1 MRARVSIR
9 GTKSMESGKKDS
21 IQSLGGKARAEK
33 LTKEE
38 LSAIAENAAEARW
51 SKLPDRQHYPK
62 SICGSPDK
70 PLRIGDM
77 EIPCYV
83 LDDGRRVI
91 TQTGMVSAL
100 AMKRGSATKGGG
112 DRIAN
117 FLGTKALKPYVP
129 SALGDVISNPIRFKA
144 HGTWAYGYEATILP
158 DVCDLVLR
166 ARQEGKLNPQ
176 QVHIAEQCEILVRAF
191 AKVGIV
197 ALVDEATGYQE
208 IRDREAL
215 QEILKRYISEEL
227 LKWVRTF
234 PMEFYRQIFRLKGWN
249 WNDGRMSPIVGSI
262 VNDLV
267 YARLAPGVLEELR
280 KRNPVTEKGY
290 RKHKHFQHL
299 TTDVGNPALTRHL
312 YELIGMARPFAFG
325 GWEQYYDLVDRTFP
339 KMNTSLLL
347 PFNVEA
353 MS

>member
-1 MRARVSIR
+1 MP
-9 GTKSMESGKKDS
+9 KDS

-33 LTKEE
+33 LTKAE
-38 LSAIAENAAEARW
+38 LSAIGEKAAEARW
-51 SKLPDRQHYPK
+51 SKSPDRQHYPK

-70 PLRIGDM
+70 PLRIGDI

-91 TQTGMVSAL
+91 TQSGMALAL
-100 AMKRGSATKGGG
+100 AMKRGGATKGGG

-117 FLGTKALKPYVP
+117 FVGTKALKPYVNNELDD
-129 SALGDVISNPIRFKA
+129 AINRPIRFKA

-158 DVCDLVLR
+158 DICDLVLR
-166 ARQEGKLNPQ
+166 SRQDGALNQ
-176 QVHIAEQCEILVRAF
+176 QQTHIAERCEILVRAF
-191 AKVGIV
+191 ARVGIV

-227 LKWVRTF
+227 MKWVKTF
-234 PMEFYRQIFRLKGWN
+234 PMEFYKQVFRLKGWS

-267 YARLAPGVLEELR
+267 YARLAPGVLEELK
-280 KRNPVTEKGY
+280 KRNPVTERGH
-290 RKHKHFQHL
+290 REHKHFQHL
-299 TTDVGNPALTRHL
+299 TTDIGYPALTQHL
-312 YELIGMARPFAFG
+312 YQLIGMARAFAPG
-325 GWEQYYDLVDRTFP
+325 EWDRYYALVDRVFQ
-339 KMNTSLLL
+339 KVNVSLLL
-347 PFNVEA
+347 PFDSEA
-353 MS
+353 AAQ